1 MNEYT
6 IVIEDA
12 GPNYIAYVLDFDG
25 CIAVGDNIDEVTQN
39 MHDAIAAH
47 IAFMAE
53 DGDPAPK
60 PQGSSNDY
68 DCRVRR
74 S

>member
-6 IVIEDA
+6 IVIQDA
-12 GPNYIAYVLDFDG
+12 GPNYSAYVLDFDG
-25 CIAVGDNIDEVTQN
+25 CIAVGDTIEEVTKN

-53 DGDPAPK
+53 DGDPAPT
-60 PQGSSNDY
+60 PLGL
-68 DCRVRR
+68 RTATIAV
-74 S
+74 

>member
-12 GPNYIAYVLDFDG
+12 GPNYGAYVLDFDG
-25 CIAVGDNIDEVTQN
+25 CIAVGDTIEEVTKN
-39 MHDAIAAH
+39 MQDAIAAH

-60 PQGSSNDY
+60 PLGL
-68 DCRVRR
+68 RTATIAV
-74 S
+74 